1 VLTFTTAQFDAWL
14 GGFLWPLTRIL
25 AVLSVAPLIGQA
37 RVPMRVRVALGL
49 VITIA
54 VAPMLP
60 PLPPVAPN
68 SAAGTLILLTQAI
81 IGLAVGFAM
90 RLVFAAIEMA
100 GDVAGTQMGLGFALF
115 FDPGNVQHTPL
126 LGQFLGLVAT
136 LTFVSLNGHLMII
149 ATLADSFRLIP
160 IAAGPLPGSLFETL
174 ARYGAM
180 VFAAALQLSL
190 PLVMTMLVVNLA
202 LGVLTRAA
210 PQLNIFAVGFPVTLA
225 IGFGA
230 LLLALPFFAPVF
242 ERLFHETFRFVGTLA
257 VP

>member
-1 VLTFTTAQFDAWL
+1 MLTFTTAQLDAWL

-37 RVPMRVRVALGL
+37 RVPMRVRVGLGL
-49 VITIA
+49 AITVA

-60 PLPPVAPN
+60 PLPPVAPA
-68 SAAGTLILLTQAI
+68 SAAGTLILVTQAI
-81 IGLAVGFAM
+81 VGLAVGFAM

-136 LTFVSLNGHLMII
+136 LTFVALNGHLMIV
-149 ATLADSFRLIP
+149 AALADSFRLIP
-160 IAAGPLPGSLFETL
+160 IATGPLTGSMFETL
-174 ARYGAM
+174 ARYGAI
-180 VFAAALQLSL
+180 VFSAALQLSL
-190 PLVMTMLVVNLA
+190 PLVVTMLVVNLA

-242 ERLFHETFRFVGTLA
+242 ERLFFETFRFVGTLA